1 MGRELQKHKNRSSKP
16 KVKPKVLGRTKAGK
30 KKVNFLGNETIA
42 QNWDRALTL
51 EQNYKR
57 LGLSTRLN
65 SSIAGPKKIKGRSAS
80 EAGPAKH
87 DSLAIAP
94 SNLQA
99 TTKPQEVRVER
110 DPETG
115 RILRVVQSD
124 PDEANRNPLND
135 PLNDVSDEEAEFETG
150 RNSSNIVSQLEAQ
163 AAQEAE
169 IEAKRKRPRQQ
180 SSREEEWIAKLVEAH
195 GDDIPAMSRDR
206 KLNPM
211 QQSQGD
217 IARRVKKWK
226 QKHS

>member
-1 MGRELQKHKNRSSKP
+1 
-16 KVKPKVLGRTKAGK
+16 
-30 KKVNFLGNETIA
+30 
-42 QNWDRALTL
+42 LTL

-57 LGLSTRLN
+57 LGLSTKLN
-65 SSIAGPKKIKGRSAS
+65 SSISGPKKIKGRNPS
-80 EAGPAKH
+80 EAVPARH

-94 SNLQA
+94 NNLQA

-124 PDEANRNPLND
+124 ADEVNNNPLND
-135 PLNDVSDEEAEFETG
+135 PLNDLSDEEFEIEAVKG
-150 RNSSNIVSQLEAQ
+150 SSNIVSQLEAQ

-180 SSREEEWIAKLVEAH
+180 SSREEEWIAQLVEAH
-195 GDDIPAMSRDR
+195 GDDITAMFSDR
-206 KLNPM
+206 KLNRM

-226 QKHS
+226 QKHG